1 MRGASVC
8 QVLSA
13 KVKTGQT
20 LGFPSIEPGSGLGI
34 SGSDPSELQVTNA
47 EAVFFQQ
54 ESILIKN

>member
-1 MRGASVC
+1 MRGAPVC

-13 KVKTGQT
+13 KVKTG
-20 LGFPSIEPGSGLGI
+20 LEFGFPSIESGSGLDI